1 MSTLSEL
8 QKKLQEE
15 SQGIM
20 FPFSAATNA
29 VNTTQQVY
37 DSSTDGIM
45 TMTGKKYIGP
55 DAVIQYGTEE
65 EGFPRQLK
73 QIEAPMLPQ
82 VSNLPPQGTG
92 IMELAPGASTPE
104 PTDPV
109 VEQPAVD
116 PCPPGY
122 QLVNGVCQ
130 QVAQQKPDE
139 PRERFVPTYDTAP
152 GFTNKQQLNFYSN
165 LYENGEVDSNNY
177 YGVNNLITKDGSS
190 LSFNF
195 SNLEN
200 LKSKTPGVGFISNLI
215 KVNGSSVNMK
225 GQMKFLLENNLAT
238 SDIDMKLLDPISLNK
253 RPEDTILTLNEN
265 GQSFIENI
273 DNVNNALY
281 SKDDFGNIKGKGLFN
296 FLGNKYGAGGIGL
309 SSKEMNSLVVD
320 LAAQYNSASAQYLLN
335 TKNPELGFNKG
346 GSFYHLNKLGYAKQY
361 DITKFSKAVQEQ
373 YNEARKDDVTAPED
387 YKIETKDDGKTVEER
402 VKDSKTALEK
412 NKERFSKTSDGRTNY
427 KEGVGFTKG
436 R

>member
-1 MSTLSEL
+1 M
-8 QKKLQEE
+8 
-15 SQGIM
+15 
-20 FPFSAATNA
+20 
-29 VNTTQQVY
+29 
-37 DSSTDGIM
+37 
-45 TMTGKKYIGP
+45 
-55 DAVIQYGTEE
+55 
-65 EGFPRQLK
+65 
-73 QIEAPMLPQ
+73 
-82 VSNLPPQGTG
+82 
-92 IMELAPGASTPE
+92 
-104 PTDPV
+104 
-109 VEQPAVD
+109 
-116 PCPPGY
+116 
-122 QLVNGVCQ
+122 NGVCQ
-130 QVAQQKPDE
+130 QVAQRKPDE
-139 PRERFVPTYDTAP
+139 TSEWSVPTYDTAP

-296 FLGNKYGAGGIGL
+296 FLGNKYGSGGIGL
-309 SSKEMNSLVVD
+309 SPKEMNSLVVD